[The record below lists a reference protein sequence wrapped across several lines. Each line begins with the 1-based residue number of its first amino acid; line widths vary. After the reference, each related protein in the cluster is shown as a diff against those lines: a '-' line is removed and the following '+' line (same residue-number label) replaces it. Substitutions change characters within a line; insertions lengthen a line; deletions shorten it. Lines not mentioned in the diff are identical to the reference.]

1 MKKLAIDRQL
11 KKLIDK
17 RTSETT
23 RLGGFEYEEKQY
35 KSNLIRR
42 QQFIDEFVQQSS
54 QMIDKND
61 LNNYIDKR
69 IQNEN
74 KELIEKRLFYQ
85 QKEVILQ
92 QDLDKFKEQRIKIE
106 STIKLKSSQV
116 EKTLKEIQDIKQQQ
130 KQIEQ
135 YFKQLNDLNKRIE
148 HKEEEYQQKT
158 TTGTNL
164 EQLKIDISSDEQKR
178 VQLQFELKDLNN
190 EIDNLLVNAKI
201 NTEYEMFKK
210 EKSERD
216 EQIRKM

>member
-1 MKKLAIDRQL
+1 MTIERQIKKLL
-11 KKLIDK
+11 DK
-17 RTSETT
+17 RTSETS
-23 RLGGFEYEEKQY
+23 RLGGFEFEEKQY
-35 KSNLIRR
+35 KSNINRR
-42 QQFIDEFVQQSS
+42 QQFIDEFIQQSS
-54 QMIDKND
+54 EKIDKND
-61 LNNYIDKR
+61 LNNYLDKKV
-69 IQNEN
+69 QNEN

-85 QKEVILQ
+85 QKETNIQ

-135 YFKQLNDLNKRIE
+135 YLKQLNDLNKRIE
-148 HKEEEYQQKT
+148 HKENEYQEKIT
-158 TTGTNL
+158 SGINI
-164 EQLKIDISSDEQKR
+164 EQFKLDISSDEQQRAK
-178 VQLQFELKDLNN
+178 LQFELKDLNN

-210 EKSERD
+210 EKAERD